1 MARPIPFLPKDG
13 QAMTLGDLAEFVAEM
28 IGQRHLPES
37 TPVRAMGVVEF
48 DFQNG
53 PRIARLTA
61 LPED

>member
-1 MARPIPFLPKDG
+1 MARAVPFLPADG
-13 QAMTLGDLAEFVAEM
+13 KAMTLGDLAEFVAEM

-37 TPVRAMGVVEF
+37 TPVRAVGVVEF
-48 DFQNG
+48 DLTNG